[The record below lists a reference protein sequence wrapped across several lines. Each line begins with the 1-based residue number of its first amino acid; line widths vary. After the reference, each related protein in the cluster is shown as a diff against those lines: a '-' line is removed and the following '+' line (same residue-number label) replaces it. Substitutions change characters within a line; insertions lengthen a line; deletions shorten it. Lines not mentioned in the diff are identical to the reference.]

1 MTGRE
6 PPRRKGNKQPA
17 AGRTETDE
25 HRRPV
30 SPMCCNSSFGG
41 QTLGEDG
48 MAAWK
53 QPEAAGVWHRLQPG
67 VYPDRAR
74 TCVRSAT
81 LNRHVKGGAHHS
93 SPTLGTLTA
102 GTAPPLRALGARKCG
117 LPTRG
122 HGADVRALSPQLCH
136 LWAYSATA
144 APQVL

>member
-1 MTGRE
+1 
-6 PPRRKGNKQPA
+6 
-17 AGRTETDE
+17 
-25 HRRPV
+25 
-30 SPMCCNSSFGG
+30 MCCNSSFGR

-67 VYPDRAR
+67 VYPDRAQ
-74 TCVRSAT
+74 TCVRSAIT
-81 LNRHVKGGAHHS
+81 NRHVKGGVAHHS

-102 GTAPPLRALGARKCG
+102 GTALPLQALGALKCG
-117 LPTRG
+117 LPTHGR
-122 HGADVRALSPQLCH
+122 GADVRALSPQLCH